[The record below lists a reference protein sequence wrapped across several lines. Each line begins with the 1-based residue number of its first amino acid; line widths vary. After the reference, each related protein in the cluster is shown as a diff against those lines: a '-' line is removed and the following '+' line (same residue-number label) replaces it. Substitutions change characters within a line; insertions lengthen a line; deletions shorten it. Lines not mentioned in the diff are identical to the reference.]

1 MAALSRHLSHEV
13 DQKQTSDNKLLAII
27 AGDKSQ
33 AASRSQVLSKVF
45 KHPTPSTVTEPRV
58 NITQHTGLHCSANL
72 IQFPSS
78 LFVTRISLES
88 RWQGQLTPDTGPRLS
103 LVSSVKTCL
112 WLAAAVP
119 RDLRMSRVLQD
130 KTKSP
135 EVRSSVVSVEWSQSL
150 SSLISK
156 SWSQVELNFV
166 NFLSISIQES
176 GLAQSRRLD
185 YSSDVCWDSNLII
198 PSLSCQKLYF
208 SNCKYT

>member
-78 LFVTRISLES
+78 LFVTGISLES
-88 RWQGQLTPDTGPRLS
+88 RWQG
-103 LVSSVKTCL
+103 
-112 WLAAAVP
+112 AVNTRHRTSP
-119 RDLRMSRVLQD
+119 LIGQITADLPLIGCGGARDLRMSRVLQD

-176 GLAQSRRLD
+176 GLAQSRRPD